1 MGMGQGM
8 GPGPGPMNN
17 DRGPQDGRARR
28 GR

>member
-1 MGMGQGM
+1 MGQGM
-8 GPGPGPMNN
+8 DPGPGPMNN